1 MTSSL
6 GRCWPRMRAA
16 AVTKLYRAT
25 DSTATYSM
33 GTSRSRVQLST
44 FQESATCN
52 SVGITGK
59 YSKPHTPE
67 DAIAMGSSH
76 TCVPLGQ
83 TPSHRG
89 HGLRDAL
96 STWPIIKML
105 LAPLLVGQC
114 PLPLPPSIP
123 TKSLPSSGKKCSGCV
138 PICPE
143 RQLHSNNKRKKGL
156 GQTPLRHRTA
166 WRRPLPSPSHFPG
179 AWHTV
184 CTARTPTS
192 PSPDV
197 QQ

>member
-1 MTSSL
+1 
-6 GRCWPRMRAA
+6 
-16 AVTKLYRAT
+16 
-25 DSTATYSM
+25 M

-52 SVGITGK
+52 SVFITGK

-123 TKSLPSSGKKCSGCV
+123 TKSLPSSGKKCSGC
-138 PICPE
+138 PE
-143 RQLHSNNKRKKGL
+143 PQLHSNNKRKKGL
-156 GQTPLRHRTA
+156 GHHLYATGL
-166 WRRPLPSPSHFPG
+166 PG
-179 AWHTV
+179 AVQYRLHPISQERGTQSAPPGPPPHLAQ
-184 CTARTPTS
+184 TYSNDRLLTSAYETHFSAPRMNRTGLPLTS
-192 PSPDV
+192 GL
-197 QQ
+197 